1 MHKGHLAAAQEVYKQ
16 FRLDEVWFMPAPFP
30 PHKTGR
36 VITEIS
42 FRLDMLKI
50 AIGKINYFK
59 CSDFELGI
67 KGKSYTCETVL
78 KLREEYSK
86 TAFSL
91 IIGTDSLF
99 EIETWKNP
107 DIIMKNCRLLAVAR
121 DYEHSISDMR
131 RQADLL
137 QAKYGA
143 KIALVEYIPFELSS
157 THIRK
162 LLAEKGNAEK
172 YLDKEVL
179 DYIYRHGLYQ
189 SLK

>member
-1 MHKGHLAAAQEVYKQ
+1 M
-16 FRLDEVWFMPAPFP
+16 
-30 PHKTGR
+30 
-36 VITEIS
+36 
-42 FRLDMLKI
+42 
-50 AIGKINYFK
+50 
-59 CSDFELGI
+59 
-67 KGKSYTCETVL
+67 L

-107 DIIMKNCRLLAVAR
+107 DIIMKNYRLLAVAR
-121 DYEHSISDMR
+121 NYEHSISDMR

-162 LLAEKGNAEK
+162 LLDEKGNAEK